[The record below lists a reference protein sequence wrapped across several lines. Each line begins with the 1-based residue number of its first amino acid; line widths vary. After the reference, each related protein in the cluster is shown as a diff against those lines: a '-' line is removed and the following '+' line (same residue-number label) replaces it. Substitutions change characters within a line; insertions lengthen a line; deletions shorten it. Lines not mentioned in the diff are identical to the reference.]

1 MQTDIRK
8 WGHRAATIIP
18 PSALT
23 KSGLHLGDTVDVVAT
38 KGHIILKQA
47 GVDYTLESLL
57 AEAPEEAFA
66 LDEED
71 RAWLNDA
78 AVGEELG

>member
-18 PSALT
+18 SSALT
-23 KSGLHLGDTVDVVAT
+23 ESGLRLGDTVEVVAT

-57 AEAPEEAFA
+57 AATPKEAIA
-66 LDEED
+66 LDDED
-71 RAWLNDA
+71 RAWLTT
-78 AVGEELG
+78 